1 MKGIPMSSPGSE
13 AFSFPLFLLRTHP
26 TVSIRI
32 YNARLD
38 RSRRRRIITLGRDVV
53 NRIAWYHMKARI
65 P

>member
-1 MKGIPMSSPGSE
+1 MKCLPMSSPGSA

-38 RSRRRRIITLGRDVV
+38 RSRPRRIITLGRDVV